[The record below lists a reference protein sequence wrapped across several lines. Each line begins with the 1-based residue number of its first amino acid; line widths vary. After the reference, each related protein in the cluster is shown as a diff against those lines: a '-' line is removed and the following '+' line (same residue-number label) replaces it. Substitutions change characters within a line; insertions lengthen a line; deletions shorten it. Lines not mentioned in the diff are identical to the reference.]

1 MLAKTFHFR
10 FMTSKSSFMLVHVKH
25 HAKCIAF
32 VFFIY
37 MCIIFQ
43 MRLLALLVVAF
54 TRQIFSVNS
63 SDRTAHFWG

>member
-1 MLAKTFHFR
+1 
-10 FMTSKSSFMLVHVKH
+10 MLVHVKH